1 MIGISRQKRI
11 HWQKNRNLISHH
23 PIVVIKILKKKLHSS
38 SINISNYTIHFT
50 VGFSSF
56 VDAAS
61 SRQIAVVTLML
72 TVRDLQNL
80 MLELKNIFVSQKQ

>member
-1 MIGISRQKRI
+1 M
-11 HWQKNRNLISHH
+11 H
-23 PIVVIKILKKKLHSS
+23 
-38 SINISNYTIHFT
+38 TIHFT

-80 MLELKNIFVSQKQ
+80 IFKFKFHLDHKNNEKILVLMITFLWVVAKQHD

>member
-1 MIGISRQKRI
+1 MELGNTHAASAEITTQ
-11 HWQKNRNLISHH
+11 
-23 PIVVIKILKKKLHSS
+23 V
-38 SINISNYTIHFT
+38 

-72 TVRDLQNL
+72 TERPAEPD
-80 MLELKNIFVSQKQ
+80 KNFLDHKNNEKKITKTMRRNKLGVKFVWFVAKQFFKLSIL